1 MAYLT
6 IPDELD
12 KRFAALAEKA
22 HIPKDKYILR
32 ALAEFLEDQEDYLIA
47 LAAMER
53 YARGEE
59 KMISFEEVV
68 KKLGLEEGNEP

>member
-1 MAYLT
+1 LSDLSTDAT
-6 IPDELD
+6 EP
-12 KRFAALAEKA
+12 
-22 HIPKDKYILR
+22 
-32 ALAEFLEDQEDYLIA
+32 YLIA